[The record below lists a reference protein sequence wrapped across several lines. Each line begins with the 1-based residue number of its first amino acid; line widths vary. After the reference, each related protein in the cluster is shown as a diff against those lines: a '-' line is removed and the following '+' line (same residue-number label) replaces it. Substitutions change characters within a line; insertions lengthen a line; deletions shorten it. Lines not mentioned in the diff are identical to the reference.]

1 MKVLVLATGIAA
13 ALVAGGAQAATYVV
27 QAKALAFDQ
36 ALAQKMEAN
45 GGQVLRRFP
54 QIGVAIVEADDG
66 FGSRAARVP
75 GIRSAV
81 KDISLQFDIPEAVSI
96 SAEELAANPPNSGD
110 DDFFF
115 DLQWG
120 HDAIDAVEAWNRGYR
135 GAGAV
140 VAVLDSGLACQQADL
155 VPNNL
160 AALNASFVPG
170 ETVCQLP
177 GGFNHG
183 THVAGTVAAAD
194 NAYGA
199 IGVAPSAKFFS
210 VKVLSAFTGSGSFD
224 SIISGIAY
232 ASDAGADVINMS
244 LGVRGGLPLNQD
256 TNELVHAVTRAVQ
269 YARSQNTTV
278 IASAG
283 NDAIDYDTATAPD
296 GSRLMGFPAQ
306 VYGVFAVA
314 ATAPIGWAVD
324 PTTDLDIA
332 TSYTSYGRR
341 MVHIAGPG
349 GDTMYP
355 GNENCAVAGL
365 VRPCWVFDLVFSPSN
380 NGGLFSWAG
389 GTSMAAPHVSGVAAL
404 IIGANGGE
412 MPPAQV
418 EDALRRGADD
428 IGPRGIDAFSG
439 RGRVNADQ
447 SL

>member
-81 KDISLQFDIPEAVSI
+81 KDISLQFDIPEAI
-96 SAEELAANPPNSGD
+96 SRDFQETASNPPTSGD
-110 DDFFF
+110 DDFYF

-120 HDAIDAVEAWNRGYR
+120 HDAIDAVEAWNRGFR
-135 GAGAV
+135 GAGAT
-140 VAVLDSGLACQQADL
+140 VAILDSGLDCDHPDM

-160 AALNASFVPG
+160 AGLNASFVPG
-170 ETVCQLP
+170 EAVCTLP

-194 NAYGA
+194 NAFGT
-199 IGVAPSAKFFS
+199 IGVAPDADYFS

-224 SIISGIAY
+224 SIISGITY
-232 ASDAGADVINMS
+232 AADAGADVINMS

-269 YARSQNTTV
+269 YARSQNATV

-283 NDAIDYDTATAPD
+283 NDAINYDTATAPD

-306 VYGVFAVA
+306 VYGVLAVS
-314 ATAPIGWAVD
+314 ATAPIGWALD

-332 TSYTSYGRR
+332 TTYTSYGRR
-341 MVHIAGPG
+341 IVHLAAPG
-349 GDTMYP
+349 GDDMYP
-355 GNENCAVAGL
+355 TNEGCVVAG
-365 VRPCWVFDLVFSPSN
+365 VAVPCYVFDYVFSTSN
-380 NGGLFSWAG
+380 NGWAWAG
-389 GTSMAAPHVSGVAAL
+389 GTSMAAPHVAGVAAL
-404 IIGANGGE
+404 LIGAAGGE
-412 MPPAQV
+412 MAPSQV
-418 EDALRRGADD
+418 EEALRRGADD
-428 IGPRGIDAFSG
+428 IGERGTDEYFG

>member
-1 MKVLVLATGIAA
+1 MKVSVLATGIVA
-13 ALVAGGAQAATYVV
+13 ALLAGGAQAATYVV

-81 KDISLQFDIPEAVSI
+81 KDVTLQFDIPEAVNVSFED
-96 SAEELAANPPNSGD
+96 AAANPPNSGD
-110 DDFFF
+110 NDFFF
-115 DLQWG
+115 DMQWG
-120 HDAIDAVEAWNRGYR
+120 HDAIDAVEAWNRGFR
-135 GAGAV
+135 GAGAT
-140 VAVLDSGLACQQADL
+140 VAILDSGLDCDHPDM

-160 AALNASFVPG
+160 AGLNASFVPG
-170 ETVCQLP
+170 EAVCTLP
-177 GGFNHG
+177 PFPAFNHG

-194 NAYGA
+194 NAFGS
-199 IGVAPSAKFFS
+199 IGVAPDADYFS

-224 SIISGIAY
+224 SIISGITY
-232 ASDAGADVINMS
+232 AADAGADVINMS

-256 TNELVHAVTRAVQ
+256 TNELVYAVYRAVQ
-269 YARSQNTTV
+269 YARSQNATV

-283 NDAIDYDTATAPD
+283 NDAINYDTATAPD
-296 GSRLMGFPAQ
+296 GSRLIAFPAQ
-306 VYGVFAVA
+306 VDGVIAVS

-332 TSYTSYGRR
+332 TSYTSHGRR
-341 MVHIAGPG
+341 MVHLAGPG
-349 GDTMYP
+349 GDSEYP
-355 GNENCAVAGL
+355 GNEGCTVAGL
-365 VRPCWVFDLVFSPSN
+365 LRPCWVFDLVFSTSN
-380 NGGLFSWAG
+380 DGWSWAG
-389 GTSMAAPHVSGVAAL
+389 GTSMAAPHVAGVAAL
-404 IIGANGGE
+404 LIGAAGGE
-412 MPPAQV
+412 MSPAQV

-428 IGPRGIDAFSG
+428 IGERGTDEFFG

>member
-81 KDISLQFDIPEAVSI
+81 KDISLQFDIPEAVSRDFQETA
-96 SAEELAANPPNSGD
+96 SNPPTSGD
-110 DDFFF
+110 DDFYF
-115 DLQWG
+115 DMQWG
-120 HDAIDAVEAWNRGYR
+120 HDAIDAVEAWNRGFR
-135 GAGAV
+135 GAGAT
-140 VAVLDSGLACQQADL
+140 VAILDSGLDCDHPDM

-160 AALNASFVPG
+160 AGLNASFVPG
-170 ETVCQLP
+170 EAVCTLP
-177 GGFNHG
+177 AGFNHG

-194 NAYGA
+194 NAFGS
-199 IGVAPSAKFFS
+199 IGVAPDADYFS

-232 ASDAGADVINMS
+232 AADAGADVINMS

-256 TNELVHAVTRAVQ
+256 TNELVHAVTRVVQ
-269 YARSQNTTV
+269 YARSQNATV

-283 NDAIDYDTATAPD
+283 NDAINYDTATAPD

-306 VYGVFAVA
+306 VYGVLAIS
-314 ATAPIGWAVD
+314 ATAPIGWALD

-332 TSYTSYGRR
+332 TTYTSYGRR
-341 MVHIAGPG
+341 IVHLAAPG
-349 GDTMYP
+349 GDDMYP
-355 GNENCAVAGL
+355 TNEACVVAGVL
-365 VRPCWVFDLVFSPSN
+365 APCYVFDYVFSTS
-380 NGGLFSWAG
+380 NGGWAWAG

-404 IIGANGGE
+404 LIGAAGGE
-412 MPPAQV
+412 MSPNQV

-428 IGPRGIDAFSG
+428 IGERGTDEFFG

>member
-81 KDISLQFDIPEAVSI
+81 KDISLQFDIPEAI
-96 SAEELAANPPNSGD
+96 SRDFQETASNPPTSGD
-110 DDFFF
+110 DDFYF

-120 HDAIDAVEAWNRGYR
+120 HDAIDAVEAWNRGFR
-135 GAGAV
+135 GAGAT
-140 VAVLDSGLACQQADL
+140 VAILDSGLDCDHPDM

-160 AALNASFVPG
+160 AGLNASFVPG
-170 ETVCQLP
+170 EAVCTLP

-194 NAYGA
+194 NAFGT
-199 IGVAPSAKFFS
+199 IGVAPDADYFS

-224 SIISGIAY
+224 SIISGITY
-232 ASDAGADVINMS
+232 AADAGADVINMS

-269 YARSQNTTV
+269 YARSQNATV
-278 IASAG
+278 IASASW
-283 NDAIDYDTATAPD
+283 A
-296 GSRLMGFPAQ
+296 SRLRSTACWPCLPRRRSAGPWTRRRTWTSPRPTPAT
-306 VYGVFAVA
+306 GGGSFIWPRRA
-314 ATAPIGWAVD
+314 AMTCIRPTKAAWWPASPSPATCSTTSSAP
-324 PTTDLDIA
+324 PTTV
-332 TSYTSYGRR
+332 G
-341 MVHIAGPG
+341 HGPAAPAWRLP
-349 GDTMYP
+349 MSQ
-355 GNENCAVAGL
+355 AW
-365 VRPCWVFDLVFSPSN
+365 RPC
-380 NGGLFSWAG
+380 
-389 GTSMAAPHVSGVAAL
+389 
-404 IIGANGGE
+404 
-412 MPPAQV
+412 
-418 EDALRRGADD
+418 
-428 IGPRGIDAFSG
+428 
-439 RGRVNADQ
+439 
-447 SL
+447 